1 MGIGFGGN
9 KIENSKD
16 KAQILNSQAV
26 ILEKLISFDTT
37 SNKSNLELI
46 NYICDY
52 LSVHKIEP
60 SKIYNDDKSKT
71 SIYYTIGDRKLPGL
85 VLSAHTDTVPA
96 DKDQWSYLQ
105 SRPLH
110 IELCDWADFLIVA
123 PLTATTLSKWVSG
136 NAEGLIPSILIA
148 NNKPIIVAPAM
159 NSKMWIN
166 QALSLIHI

>member
-1 MGIGFGGN
+1 MD
-9 KIENSKD
+9 S
-16 KAQILNSQAV
+16 AQILNSQAV

-105 SRPLH
+105 SKPLH
-110 IELCDWADFLIVA
+110 IDLCDWADVLIIA
-123 PLTATTLSKWVSG
+123 PLTATTLSKWATG
-136 NAEGLIPSILIA
+136 NADGLISNL
-148 NNKPIIVAPAM
+148 
-159 NSKMWIN
+159 SKTNIN
-166 QALSLIHI
+166 